1 MRFFKHVECS
11 KQRDHTRRKN
21 NKVSR
26 PPAGPSVSQQ
36 QRYFMRL
43 VSFLCYLGF
52 DIIDLRIMLAIKT
65 CLFCGFGRW
74 LVQILKGNYSLKP
87 QDLWEKTYS
96 DPTISLVKQR
106 LKYWPWKQLKKL
118 IISQCKGRFF
128 FFTNLYKNAL

>member
-21 NKVSR
+21 NKVSK
-26 PPAGPSVSQQ
+26 PPAGPS
-36 QRYFMRL
+36 

-87 QDLWEKTYS
+87 QDFWEKTYS

-106 LKYWPWKQLKKL
+106 LTYWPWKQLKKW
-118 IISQCKGRFF
+118 IILQCKGRLFLFF
-128 FFTNLYKNAL
+128 SEIYIRMHCEL